1 MTLTADRRRPL
12 AAVVAVLAAALSW
25 MVALPTPGSPT
36 GPSPASAVVDPALRA
51 AHGTVGVIVQGAA
64 SVESSV
70 RQMGGRVTHD
80 LPLIGG
86 FSARV
91 PATDVPRI
99 ARIPGATSVTLDRP
113 THVQSAPGT
122 YNNVPSVYKKTTN
135 GDKLANLGARGQG
148 VTVALI
154 DTGVTS
160 LPDIAGAIQPVVGPT
175 GVTQCVNFTPE
186 PTCDD
191 SYGHGTF
198 MAGIIAGNGTSSN
211 GKYVGMAPDAKVLSV
226 KIAGAT
232 GASDVSTIIAAIQ
245 WVVTAQP
252 TYNIRVLN
260 LSLGTDSTQSY
271 TIDPLDYAVEK
282 AWQAGIVVNVAAS
295 NRGPS
300 SYTISDPANDP
311 FVITVGAVDDKG
323 TAGLN
328 DDILPNF
335 TGRGPTA
342 TDNLSKPD
350 VVAPGAHIVSLAA
363 PGAAITTQFPST
375 MPSPYRRGSGTSM
388 ANAVVS
394 GLVAQLISTQPML
407 TPDRVKYMLMSTARR
422 AASTDPLA
430 VGTGMV
436 DGWGARTAL
445 PGLANQGVAPSLGTG
460 SLAASRGTGGV
471 ILDDANQTVL
481 DASSGDLTAALT
493 DLQTDGGNWFG
504 GNWFGGNWFG
514 GNWFGGNWFGGN
526 WFGGNWFGGN
536 WFGGNWFGG
545 NWFGG
550 NWFGVEDSSEDYGGN
565 WFGSAWYGAWDQ

>member
-1 MTLTADRRRPL
+1 MTSTAMRRRPL
-12 AAVVAVLAAALSW
+12 AAIVAVLAAALSW
-25 MVALPTPGSPT
+25 MVALPATGSPT
-36 GPSPASAVVDPALRA
+36 GASPVSAIVDPALRT
-51 AHGTVGVIVQGAA
+51 AHGTVGVIVQGAT

-70 RQMGGRVTHD
+70 RQMGGRITHH

-91 PATDVPRI
+91 PASDVPRI
-99 ARIPGATSVTLDRP
+99 AHIPGTTSIALDRP
-113 THVQSAPGT
+113 THVQSTPGT
-122 YNNVPSVYKKTTN
+122 YNNVPSVYKKSTE
-135 GDKLANLGARGQG
+135 GDRLASTGGRGAG

-160 LPDIAGAIQPVVGPT
+160 LPDIANAMVPVIGPT
-175 GVTQCVNFTPE
+175 GPQPCVNFTTE

-198 MAGIIAGNGTSSN
+198 MAGIIAGNGTASN
-211 GKYVGMAPDAKVLSV
+211 GKYVGMAPNAGILSL
-226 KIAGAT
+226 KIAGAS

-271 TIDPLDYAVEK
+271 TVDPLDFAVEK
-282 AWQAGIVVNVAAS
+282 AWQAGIVVDVAAS
-295 NRGPS
+295 NRGPAA
-300 SYTISDPANDP
+300 YTISDPANDP

-323 TAGLN
+323 TAGIN
-328 DDILPNF
+328 DDVLPNF
-335 TGRGPTA
+335 SGRGPTA

-350 VVAPGAHIVSLAA
+350 LVAPGAHIVSLAA
-363 PGAAITTQFPST
+363 PGASITTQFPST
-375 MPSPYRRGSGTSM
+375 MTAPYRRGSGTSM

-394 GLVAQLISTQPML
+394 GLVAEMLSLQPTL
-407 TPDRVKYMLMSTARR
+407 TPDRVKFMLTSTART

-430 VGTGMV
+430 VGAGEV
-436 DGWGARTAL
+436 DGWRALAAL
-445 PGLANQGVAPSLGTG
+445 PGLANVGVAPSLGTG
-460 SLAASRGTGGV
+460 SLAASRGTTGIV
-471 ILDDANQTVL
+471 LDDTNQTVL
-481 DASSGDLTAALT
+481 DASSGNLTAALT
-493 DLQTDGGNWFG
+493 DVDTSGGNWFG

-536 WFGGNWFGG
+536 WFGTP
-545 NWFGG
+545 
-550 NWFGVEDSSEDYGGN
+550 DSTSDYGGN